1 MIKVYLDWNVMA
13 QMKNGLHLEF
23 KKMKTSI
30 GVALFALLVIPALSF
45 TNPRLHAGSK
55 FMSTREQTR
64 YLECKV
70 DGKLVKASDPGLM
83 ILYVP
88 QKKEVTIWGKTSEGI
103 ISIII
108 DAVETTGTY
117 TIKGNS
123 KNGAGIQTKSFMY
136 EVKKNGTP
144 LNVSIETIED
154 WKVSTNKEV
163 KAIRGTFNGK
173 MQDQYGKIVEITEGK
188 FSTQ

>member
-1 MIKVYLDWNVMA
+1 
-13 QMKNGLHLEF
+13 MK
-23 KKMKTSI
+23 KSI
-30 GVALFALLVIPALSF
+30 WFVLFTALVIPTLSF
-45 TNPRLHAGSK
+45 TSPTINTKINAKTRLMPAI
-55 FMSTREQTR
+55 EQER

-70 DGKLVKASDPGLM
+70 DGKLLKASDPGLM

-123 KNGAGIQTKSFMY
+123 KNGAGIQTKTSMY
-136 EVKKNGTP
+136 EVKKTGTP
-144 LNVSIETIED
+144 FNVIIETIED
-154 WKVSTNKEV
+154 LKVSNNRGV
-163 KAIRGTFNGK
+163 KAIRGTFSGK
-173 MQDQYGKIVEITEGK
+173 IKDQYGKVVEITEGK